1 MYLMFLWPVTKLTVV
16 FLLIVIYLLLPVL
29 GLCGC
34 AQALVVASGG
44 YPPVALLLVWRLVVE
59 RERGLQQL
67 RRAGS
72 AVEVP
77 GL

>member
-1 MYLMFLWPVTKLTVV
+1 MYLMFLWLVTKLTVV

-34 AQALVVASGG
+34 AQARASGG
-44 YPPVALLLVWRLVVE
+44 CPPVALLLVWRLVVE

-72 AVEVP
+72 AVAAP